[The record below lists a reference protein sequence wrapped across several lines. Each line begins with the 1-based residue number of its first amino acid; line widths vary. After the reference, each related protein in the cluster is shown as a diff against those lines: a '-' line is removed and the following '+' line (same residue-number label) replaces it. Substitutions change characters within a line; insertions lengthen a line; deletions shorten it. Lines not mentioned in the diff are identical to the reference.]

1 MHRIL
6 CFGDSNTY
14 GYPPGGGP
22 RMDAQTR
29 WPCLLGAKLHC
40 QVLEE
45 GVCGRV
51 AFYHDAGPQEQT
63 LRALK
68 RALVRHAPID
78 GIVLM
83 LGTNDCR
90 SACAPDAQAI
100 ACRIGHFVQCAH
112 QHSPKAKVLLIAPPP
127 VLPCEDAVIGPTTQR
142 AAALSRALPSQLFL
156 LAQREGC
163 LFLDAGRFIA
173 VSPVD
178 GVHLDSASHAALA
191 EAVAQVL
198 RARH

>member
-1 MHRIL
+1 MQRIL

-63 LRALK
+63 LR
-68 RALVRHAPID
+68 
-78 GIVLM
+78 
-83 LGTNDCR
+83 
-90 SACAPDAQAI
+90 
-100 ACRIGHFVQCAH
+100 
-112 QHSPKAKVLLIAPPP
+112 
-127 VLPCEDAVIGPTTQR
+127 EVISLAR
-142 AAALSRALPSQLFL
+142 LLPS
-156 LAQREGC
+156 A
-163 LFLDAGRFIA
+163 
-173 VSPVD
+173 
-178 GVHLDSASHAALA
+178 
-191 EAVAQVL
+191 L
-198 RARH
+198 RANRCSFSRRRVFSE